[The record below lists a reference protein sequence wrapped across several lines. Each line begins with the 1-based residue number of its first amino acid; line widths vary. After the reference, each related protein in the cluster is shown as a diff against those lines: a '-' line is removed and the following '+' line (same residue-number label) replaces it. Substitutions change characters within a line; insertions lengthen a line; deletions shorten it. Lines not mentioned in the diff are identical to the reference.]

1 MDTMLNFNKVKCTLG
16 QCEKIFKDINSIH
29 NMCIDNNLKDMVCK
43 NLYLNFAKA
52 KQNLIAYSNQLPDFE
67 IESFKSTDDNLD
79 EKKIS
84 PSNEN
89 VINYK
94 KINTQNSST
103 GNELV
108 ALRWK
113 SEISQKINEIYDRE
127 LKYVSS
133 KEVINEIYTYMT
145 NIYGIVWEQE
155 FKEWRRVHTGKT
167 NKLEV
172 IFNNATYKSIFESI
186 LADKYEKA
194 IVKSPVSIKEI
205 IIPLVKKNNDKSNG
219 GGLSL
224 RKIYAY
230 MEKTY
235 NINWDKWGKKFIKQ
249 FGKYPKSKSDLLF
262 FEHGLMQRFR
272 ESVDYLMNE

>member
-67 IESFKSTDDNLD
+67 IESIKSTDDKLD

-84 PSNEN
+84 PSSEN

-94 KINTQNSST
+94 KTNIQNSST
-103 GNELV
+103 ENELV
-108 ALRWK
+108 VLRWK

-127 LKYVSS
+127 LKYVLSR
-133 KEVINEIYTYMT
+133 EIINEIYTYMT

-194 IVKSPVSIKEI
+194 ILKSPVSIKEI
-205 IIPLVKKNNDKSNG
+205 INPLVNINNDKSNG

-224 RKIYAY
+224 KKIYAY

-235 NINWDKWGKKFIKQ
+235 NINWNKWEKNFIKQ

-262 FEHGLMQRFR
+262 FEHGLMERFR
-272 ESVDYLMNE
+272 ESAYCLMNE